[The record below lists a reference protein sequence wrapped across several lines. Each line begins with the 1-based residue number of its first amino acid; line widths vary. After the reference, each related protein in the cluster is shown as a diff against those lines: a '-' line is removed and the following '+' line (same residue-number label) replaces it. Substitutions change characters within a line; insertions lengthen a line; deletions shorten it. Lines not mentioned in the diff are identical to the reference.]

1 MGWYLGS
8 VTVDGFKSNSGLANG
23 LDDFYL
29 RFNDE
34 RDFTENHCDLFDS
47 LGDIIANLQPTISAI
62 SVRSTLLKC
71 IVRKAGVLT

>member
-1 MGWYLGS
+1 M
-8 VTVDGFKSNSGLANG
+8 
-23 LDDFYL
+23 
-29 RFNDE
+29 FNDE

-71 IVRKAGVLT
+71 NVRKSRGPDMMGVDDVAITLFNYL